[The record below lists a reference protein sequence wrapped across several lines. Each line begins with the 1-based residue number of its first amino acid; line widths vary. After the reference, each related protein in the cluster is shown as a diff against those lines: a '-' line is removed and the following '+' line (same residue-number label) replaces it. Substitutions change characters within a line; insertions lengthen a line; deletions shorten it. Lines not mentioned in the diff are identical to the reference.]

1 MTDGQPLALPFV
13 NTRHAAPRVLH
24 LGPVSQH
31 AHGTATTPAEDG
43 REPHDEGV
51 AALSAVDL
59 DMSANLV
66 IDRAAFPDGAPALSP
81 ESGEAPQAPAQ
92 ASTRAGLASGLM
104 LALRFVQARFLSVW
118 GLLVAAALCPP
129 QVFADFAMFSALANF
144 VSVAALM
151 RLEAVFFLDSDS
163 ERLGRAFRLALAAGV
178 LFVGVAA
185 IFVLSAGAAGQI
197 VMAYGVLFL
206 ISLAA
211 RAIIRLVSSE
221 ATAEGDFA
229 AIGNTNIV
237 QALVQPGMMVAL
249 IWPLGATSLALFA
262 ADAIGHV
269 ASAVY
274 LLWRRQAALARLTSR
289 ASWSF
294 DELRASASR
303 WRTAP
308 SFLLPSALMSFGF
321 MVVPLLALPFTSDHL
336 LAAHVALSMRLLEV
350 PTQMFAAVSVPLVL
364 SSLRGSAPDRRQ
376 SRVRTIT
383 IGLLGA
389 ATALFAGI
397 GIAAILADFVVDGT
411 QWQGLGE
418 VVAVLALFYG
428 GIALVTPLH
437 EIASLSKHPRR
448 QLATNA
454 LALVAVGL
462 VMAWFGPLSFTL
474 LGALG
479 LVSVGRM
486 LAHVHFAWTRFG
498 DDGFPETASPRG

>member
-1 MTDGQPLALPFV
+1 VPRRDLVSLPADKAA
-13 NTRHAAPRVLH
+13 AAPE
-24 LGPVSQH
+24 
-31 AHGTATTPAEDG
+31 ADG
-43 REPHDEGV
+43 REPRDEGI
-51 AALSAVDL
+51 AELPSVDL
-59 DMSANLV
+59 AIGANLALEQ
-66 IDRAAFPDGAPALSP
+66 AAFPDSAATLTPKDVEAAPAL
-81 ESGEAPQAPAQ
+81 AAAT
-92 ASTRAGLASGLM
+92 TRAGLASGLM
-104 LALRFVQARFLSVW
+104 LAVRFVQARFLSVW

-151 RLEAVFFLDSDS
+151 RLEAVFFLNSDS
-163 ERLGRAFRLALAAGV
+163 ERLGRAFRLALAAGA

-185 IFVLSAGAAGQI
+185 LFVMTAGAAGWI
-197 VMAYGVLFL
+197 VLAYGVLFL

-211 RAIIRLVSSE
+211 RAVIRLVSSE

-237 QALVQPGMMVAL
+237 QALVQPGMMVLL

-269 ASAVY
+269 ASAGY
-274 LLWRRQAALARLTSR
+274 LLRRRRAALVRLTLPSL
-289 ASWSF
+289 WSF
-294 DELRASASR
+294 QELRSSASR

-308 SFLLPSALMSFGF
+308 SFLLPSALLSFGF
-321 MVVPLLALPFTSDHL
+321 MVVPLLALPYTSDHL

-364 SSLRGSAPDRRQ
+364 SSLRTSAPDKRQ
-376 SRVRTIT
+376 SWVRLVTL
-383 IGLLGA
+383 GLMGA
-389 ATALFAGI
+389 ATALFAA
-397 GIAAILADFVVDGT
+397 IAVTAVVVDVVVDGT

-454 LALVAVGL
+454 VALVAVGG
-462 VMAWFGPLSFTL
+462 VMAWFGPLSYTM

-479 LVSVGRM
+479 LVSIGRM

-498 DDGFPETASPRG
+498 EDGFAEARR